1 MSEKDD
7 GMRLKRESLVNIR
20 TVRDIVS
27 SLDRARLQPKIK
39 TTNLLA
45 RGGKETQPLINPAA
59 LAPTIRKEQLRFKRR
74 LESLARS
81 QMKILG
87 ARQKLANVKEKNR
100 QIMDLRLKLYK
111 QHWTD
116 TFPGIARKAGGP
128 KALQMAGAGVKE
140 SFVKHKTFRY
150 GGRTDAES

>member
-1 MSEKDD
+1 M
-7 GMRLKRESLVNIR
+7 MIKRESLVNIR

-27 SLDRARLQPKIK
+27 SLDRARIQSKIK

-45 RGGKETQPLINPAA
+45 RGGKETQPLFNPAV
-59 LAPTIRKEQLRFKRR
+59 LAPAILKEQLRFKRR
-74 LESLARS
+74 LDSLARS
-81 QMKILG
+81 RMKILG
-87 ARQKLANVKEKNR
+87 ARQKLANIKEKNR

-116 TFPGIARKAGGP
+116 TFPGMARKAGGFRT
-128 KALQMAGAGVKE
+128 LQVAGARPQE
-140 SFVKHKTFRY
+140 FAVKHKTFKY